1 MQMPLLDL
9 LVLFLILISHG
20 VFVWKMLKAATKFSI
35 MFQRNKM
42 ALLDV
47 TDDNAERPWD
57 HSYAYLLSSYNVA
70 CMMIVFAF
78 TVSALMLLV

>member
-1 MQMPLLDL
+1 
-9 LVLFLILISHG
+9 
-20 VFVWKMLKAATKFSI
+20 
-35 MFQRNKM
+35 M